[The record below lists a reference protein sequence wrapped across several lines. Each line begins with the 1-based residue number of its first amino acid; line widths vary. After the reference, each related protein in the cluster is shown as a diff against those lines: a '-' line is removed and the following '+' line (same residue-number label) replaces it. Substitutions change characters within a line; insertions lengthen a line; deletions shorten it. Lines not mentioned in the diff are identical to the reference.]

1 MKTNNLFIGLL
12 VAAILCGLFLFVLCM
27 YEVGW
32 CALTI
37 GLAVFLGLLLVAL
50 YINV

>member
-1 MKTNNLFIGLL
+1 MKAFYIQLT
-12 VAAILCGLFLFVLCM
+12 AAILGGFFLLGVSL
-27 YEVGW
+27 YKIGW

-37 GLAVFLGLLLVAL
+37 GLAVFLVLLLVAL